1 MFCTAKYRG
10 RGHVVTEGLTLT
22 AKKLMKSFQPLS
34 SETTVSSVSP
44 LYSLTETP
52 RNATGHGRGRRLQC
66 FILPY
71 KNSSDYNKSK
81 KCVTLLPCAR
91 MCDRGSA
98 RRARGLKKTGEKGKI
113 YPYAKTRNT
122 TFNLSP
128 PYPAA
133 LQGIAKRYRGLPL
146 TA

>member
-1 MFCTAKYRG
+1 MPTKQKGRSKRRFYPLPLLIADEIGGVPVG
-10 RGHVVTEGLTLT
+10 RGG
-22 AKKLMKSFQPLS
+22 
-34 SETTVSSVSP
+34 
-44 LYSLTETP
+44 
-52 RNATGHGRGRRLQC
+52 
-66 FILPY
+66 
-71 KNSSDYNKSK
+71 
-81 KCVTLLPCAR
+81 
-91 MCDRGSA
+91 
-98 RRARGLKKTGEKGKI
+98 KKTGEKSKI